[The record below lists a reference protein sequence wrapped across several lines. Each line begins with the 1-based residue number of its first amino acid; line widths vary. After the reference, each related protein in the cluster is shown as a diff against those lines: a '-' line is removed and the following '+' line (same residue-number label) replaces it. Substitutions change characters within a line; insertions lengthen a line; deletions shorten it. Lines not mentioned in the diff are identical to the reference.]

1 MNENQLIIAVH
12 GLNPL
17 GSSDHAFNTWRKP
30 LEEKGCLWLRDC
42 FAKAQPNARIY
53 LYEYN
58 SIPVFGSAKD
68 SFVGEANQLLDE
80 IYGERWQMA
89 LVNAWA
95 NEKYRG
101 IKEAT

>member
-1 MNENQLIIAVH
+1 MH

-80 IYGERWQMA
+80 IYGERWQM
-89 LVNAWA
+89 VCC
-95 NEKYRG
+95 
-101 IKEAT
+101 